1 MRARSRRGFQRRQA
15 GGQRR
20 ACPRAFPC
28 TPAADRR
35 WSRPSRAGEPGAG
48 RRTRR
53 QGAVVHLPVGTLRAG
68 EVAGVSGVAVRGRAA
83 CRGVEKQ
90 RPLAVIMTF
99 VHRTRLLRR
108 RFASGLS
115 LLGARGQAVGM
126 RDEMGVCAAL
136 SNTGYWP
143 KYRLRDRLLGRIR
156 NEAARSIVLSSKT
169 QRTTTKGVEIVR
181 YGGYATFAPV
191 TLPAPMAWLT
201 MAPVPV
207 PAALSAVLRP
217 VLSCPAVLLSCCP
230 TICPIPSPGG
240 GC

>member
-1 MRARSRRGFQRRQA
+1 
-15 GGQRR
+15 
-20 ACPRAFPC
+20 
-28 TPAADRR
+28 
-35 WSRPSRAGEPGAG
+35 
-48 RRTRR
+48 
-53 QGAVVHLPVGTLRAG
+53 
-68 EVAGVSGVAVRGRAA
+68 
-83 CRGVEKQ
+83 
-90 RPLAVIMTF
+90 MTF

-230 TICPIPSPGG
+230 TICPIPSPDLHQPECHPDRCTAI
-240 GC
+240 GCGSRG

>member
-1 MRARSRRGFQRRQA
+1 M
-15 GGQRR
+15 
-20 ACPRAFPC
+20 P
-28 TPAADRR
+28 
-35 WSRPSRAGEPGAG
+35 
-48 RRTRR
+48 
-53 QGAVVHLPVGTLRAG
+53 
-68 EVAGVSGVAVRGRAA
+68 
-83 CRGVEKQ
+83 GVEKQ
-90 RPLAVIMTF
+90 RAAGCDNDVRA
-99 VHRTRLLRR
+99 HRTRLLRR

-169 QRTTTKGVEIVR
+169 QRTTTKGIEIVR

-230 TICPIPSPGG
+230 TICPIPIPGSERG
-240 GC
+240 EAPPVLAFP

>member
-1 MRARSRRGFQRRQA
+1 
-15 GGQRR
+15 
-20 ACPRAFPC
+20 
-28 TPAADRR
+28 
-35 WSRPSRAGEPGAG
+35 
-48 RRTRR
+48 
-53 QGAVVHLPVGTLRAG
+53 
-68 EVAGVSGVAVRGRAA
+68 
-83 CRGVEKQ
+83 
-90 RPLAVIMTF
+90 MTF

-230 TICPIPSPGG
+230 TICPIPIPEVDEILIVTASGKMLQQHRSGASRFGRARREPFRPGS
-240 GC
+240 